1 MVINRG
7 MTQPSV
13 HNGFWYLVE
22 REYEEYPLK
31 FETTSQDSFET
42 SYNYIWSYGIY
53 ISFFLRIDS
62 FKDCILWAISTASLH
77 LPPPPPTWG
86 RLQFISVTLATPLLF
101 LVLVWFGDLGHCPAG
116 ICFLFWGGPWR
127 NNDAFVLGV
136 SWFRFSFRWAGG
148 SPRSWNTGTRGLQ
161 ITTDV
166 TIWPW

>member
-42 SYNYIWSYGIY
+42 SYNYIWSKYL
-53 ISFFLRIDS
+53 SFFLRIDS

-101 LVLVWFGDLGHCPAG
+101 LGFQRFGDLGHCPAG
-116 ICFLFWGGPWR
+116 ICFLFWGG
-127 NNDAFVLGV
+127 VH
-136 SWFRFSFRWAGG
+136 
-148 SPRSWNTGTRGLQ
+148 
-161 ITTDV
+161 DV
-166 TIWPW
+166 TMTPLFSESHGFALVSGELEVLRVARIRVHVGYKL